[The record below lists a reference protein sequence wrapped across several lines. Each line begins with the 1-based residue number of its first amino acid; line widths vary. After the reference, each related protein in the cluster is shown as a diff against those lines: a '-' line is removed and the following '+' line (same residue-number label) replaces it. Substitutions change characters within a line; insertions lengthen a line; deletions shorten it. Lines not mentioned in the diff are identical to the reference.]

1 MNQLF
6 TFFHGVIKK
15 SRTFR
20 FPRIP
25 NDLIP
30 VPNNI
35 IDEDEIAVYR
45 SGWRACERGAH
56 RSSPHAYEIFNFL
69 WLRGFDDR
77 LRYDENMNN
86 PLIDT
91 ND

>member
-1 MNQLF
+1 MIALF
-6 TFFHGVIKK
+6 RFFHGFIKK
-15 SRTFR
+15 RRTFR

-45 SGWRACERGAH
+45 SGWRACERGTQ
-56 RSSPHAYEIFNFL
+56 RCSPHEYEIFNFL

-77 LRYDENMNN
+77 LRDENMNN